1 MPFTTNLRN
10 TLWALFTALCLFIAA
25 SAVLNLRNLHRDEE
39 MIEAYLAPTLAAQQ
53 QAERLRQTVVDLMRL
68 RRRVGE
74 PAALIALRRYVSRQT
89 ARPGELLELAR
100 ALDVLGPTRAALD
113 VLESA

>member
-1 MPFTTNLRN
+1 MAFTTNLRN

-25 SAVLNLRNLHRDEE
+25 SAALNLRNLHRDEE

-68 RRRVGE
+68 VYQASIDNNDDLLFEAGAQAARFFTIHEALGHPLGALCPPRRR
-74 PAALIALRRYVSRQT
+74 
-89 ARPGELLELAR
+89 
-100 ALDVLGPTRAALD
+100 GPPSGT
-113 VLESA
+113 